1 MGKDLKGKELGIGIS
16 QRSDGLYTARFT
28 NRAGKRAQ
36 KYFTKLQECRKWLAD
51 AQYAEEHENVL
62 FGSVPTVD
70 AWFQYWFSNIKSDNI
85 RYNTKRIYERRYTHD
100 ISPVIGKMLLTD
112 VLPLHCQYVLK
123 NMAGKYVDSSLRHC
137 KTIMSMLFDDAV
149 ENELITKN
157 PVTKNVKAVS
167 KKMTRDRNAMT
178 IEEQKILLH
187 STKESVYSNQFVLVL
202 QTGLRVGELIGLK
215 WSDIDFGNKTLT
227 VNRTMMYINKKEGWQ
242 IGEPKTSK
250 GKRCIP
256 LTKEA
261 VRVLNNQK
269 EKMQQLRVI
278 SFEYKDFVFLNT
290 NGVPITKDAY
300 NSRLRSCCCKESL
313 PLVSMHILRHT
324 FATRCIE
331 SGMRPKTLQGI
342 LGHSKINITMDLYV
356 HLMEDTKEKELR
368 AIESQLQ
375 VV

>member
-28 NRAGKRAQ
+28 NRAGKRVQ

-202 QTGLRVGELIGLK
+202 QTGLRVG
-215 WSDIDFGNKTLT
+215 
-227 VNRTMMYINKKEGWQ
+227 
-242 IGEPKTSK
+242 
-250 GKRCIP
+250 
-256 LTKEA
+256 
-261 VRVLNNQK
+261 
-269 EKMQQLRVI
+269 
-278 SFEYKDFVFLNT
+278 
-290 NGVPITKDAY
+290 DAY
-300 NSRLRSCCCKESL
+300 GKIRLKL
-313 PLVSMHILRHT
+313 DKP
-324 FATRCIE
+324 
-331 SGMRPKTLQGI
+331 
-342 LGHSKINITMDLYV
+342 SKYKGL
-356 HLMEDTKEKELR
+356 
-368 AIESQLQ
+368 S
-375 VV
+375 